1 MRPDEPVWL
10 KEWRIIAASVPKLC
24 HTCDHYNGDGMCE
37 KFDMYPPEEFAETKN
52 ACEKW
57 EIECGF

>member
-10 KEWRIIAASVPKLC
+10 KEWRIIAASVPK
-24 HTCDHYNGDGMCE
+24 CE
-37 KFDMYPPEEFAETKN
+37 KFDMYPPEEFADTKN
-52 ACEKW
+52 ACEEW